1 MLHTEVFVFTCHP
14 SHQVMVLFFVSRI
27 VVSNYHTKL
36 ADNTDCEEASNLVC
50 DKCPDCYVNQ
60 SKEYFYTNS
69 RDFRLLLLFKSK
81 LAFSG
86 VSKTGSCS
94 IINLPFHATMSI
106 SKRVHKETKNCVDTY
121 EYEDYHEC
129 ASVIFRIIVIGSS
142 FVKD

>member
-1 MLHTEVFVFTCHP
+1 MINVLTVMLISPKNIFT
-14 SHQVMVLFFVSRI
+14 QI
-27 VVSNYHTKL
+27 
-36 ADNTDCEEASNLVC
+36 
-50 DKCPDCYVNQ
+50 
-60 SKEYFYTNS
+60 S

-106 SKRVHKETKNCVDTY
+106 SKRVHKETKNCVDTS